1 MVRFEA
7 CHYPVEAVHEVGG
20 GGGGGGGSGLDGLRG
35 LPAVE
40 DDALSC

>member
-7 CHYPVEAVHEVGG
+7 CHYPVEAVHEV
-20 GGGGGGGSGLDGLRG
+20 GGGGGSGLDGLRG

-40 DDALSC
+40 DDALS